1 MQRSLGLSS
10 ITFVVT
16 FAFACGGGTP
26 LNPIDLSSANGD
38 MAMAPTGDMAMS
50 GGGDMAGNGCGG
62 IYSKSTIAAMRQNSP
77 GCYELDDV
85 VTIAVTPTSASG
97 KTSNIYA
104 QDSTGGPYSAEH
116 FGCSSSSTSHPCSVL
131 ATAKSIL
138 VGRSVTITGLF
149 IKSSVA
155 KGSFE
160 EFYIDNITDNAA
172 GTAPAPTAVTLANIE
187 RGGNVPADWFQMVTT
202 TINGSDTLQ
211 MFDWTPPEFTGTGT
225 CSQYGFG
232 MLPKS
237 ATGTATAACPASG
250 TTQPAGQAAV
260 NPAEVLVG
268 TDFYD
273 GFLYTSDCACG
284 PATYP
289 TAKLMTTTT
298 NVVGAI
304 TVLLNYDVP
313 YGTTTGYQFVDPITD
328 AGFQLP

>member
-10 ITFVVT
+10 ITFAVT
-16 FAFACGGGTP
+16 FAFACGGGGTP
-26 LNPIDLSSANGD
+26 LKPVDLSSNNDLTTPPAGD
-38 MAMAPTGDMAMS
+38 MATGP
-50 GGGDMAGNGCGG
+50 DMAGNGCGG
-62 IYSKSTIAAMRQNSP
+62 VYSKSTIAAMRQNAA

-85 VTIAVTPTSASG
+85 VTIAVTPTTASG
-97 KTSNIYA
+97 KSANIYA
-104 QDSTGGPYSAEH
+104 QDAAGGAYSAEH

-131 ATAKSIL
+131 TTAKSNI

-149 IKSSVA
+149 IKSSA
-155 KGSFE
+155 ANGGFE

-172 GTAPAPTAVTLANIE
+172 GTVPAPTAVTLANIE
-187 RGGNVPADWFQMVTT
+187 RGGNVPADWFQIVTT
-202 TINGSDTLQ
+202 TIAATDTLQ
-211 MFDWTPPEFTGTGT
+211 PFDWTPPEFTGTGT

-260 NPAEVLVG
+260 NAAEVLVG

-273 GFLYTSDCACG
+273 GFTYTSDCACG

-289 TAKLMTTTT
+289 TALLLTTTT
-298 NVVGAI
+298 TVVGAI

-313 YGTTTGYQFVDPITD
+313 YMMTTGYQFIDPITN
-328 AGFQLP
+328 ANFPL